1 MKPAKAKRG
10 RPLKDDDFLA
20 MEVHRVM
27 QAYKCGVRAACK
39 RIARGKKQD
48 RVPLLGE
55 PWRLNRKK
63 EPTNAPR
70 RKGTKPYTTGS
81 PWQETN
87 AGTLEQR
94 YFRWLRREEERQKAH
109 TLKIEFS

>member
-48 RVPLLGE
+48 RVPLLGG

-63 EPTNAPR
+63 EPTRQKA
-70 RKGTKPYTTGS
+70 TKAYTIGS
-81 PWQETN
+81 PWQGTN

-109 TLKIEFS
+109 TLKIEFP